1 MASLENNTVIA
12 DRYSPSETY
21 PRQRSSH
28 LIPRAR
34 GNNAAD
40 LDRSRTVFQGWRNI
54 PLNSLAIII
63 IGSSLARMLVNGLCS
78 RSSRVND
85 HLGWKSARARARARS
100 TKRLID
106 SKAAESRRP
115 HDDWTMAF
123 NVPSG
128 SYCDRWGWCS
138 RAGWHWRPGTCT
150 HVNSYAYRYTW
161 VSHRGFIHVRCEATT
176 SFICQAVGLTMHCR
190 FVGRSRG
197 IAIPGRECI
206 RTRCRW
212 VDSLE

>member
-1 MASLENNTVIA
+1 MASLEKNITIA
-12 DRYSPSETY
+12 DRYSPSEI
-21 PRQRSSH
+21 RVRSSH
-28 LIPRAR
+28 LIARAR

-40 LDRSRTVFQGWRNI
+40 LDRSRTVFQGWRNS
-54 PLNSLAIII
+54 PLNSLAIIVI
-63 IGSSLARMLVNGLCS
+63 SSSLARMLANGSQLVKPRE
-78 RSSRVND
+78 RSPRA
-85 HLGWKSARARARARS
+85 KIRARARL

-138 RAGWHWRPGTCT
+138 RAGWHWRSGTCT